1 MTLDSWNVLM
11 YAQKHSKFDKK
22 LRNTTPLVYIS
33 ETNSLLTDI
42 EVVSTSNVGV
52 YPYAPMFVFP
62 PMDRIERRDGERR
75 RYHLSEISRIMH
87 TGTNSGDAV
96 FNQESLESGTCIN
109 KYIHDFLEKLNAL
122 PICPTFLHP
131 QGRNPR
137 EY

>member
-1 MTLDSWNVLM
+1 
-11 YAQKHSKFDKK
+11 
-22 LRNTTPLVYIS
+22 
-33 ETNSLLTDI
+33 
-42 EVVSTSNVGV
+42 
-52 YPYAPMFVFP
+52 MFVFP

-122 PICPTFLHP
+122 PIFPKFLHP
-131 QGRNPR
+131 KGRNPR